1 MEIDCAR
8 ASSRAG
14 RPPSL
19 ESGFGTLKR
28 TVSVHDDTKVIHSGR
43 HPERFEGAVNPPVFH
58 ASTIL
63 ARSLAEWEGKKA
75 DRARGVPG
83 TYYGR
88 MGTPTTQAL
97 EEAVRELEGG
107 HATVLVPSGL
117 AACAV
122 ALLSA
127 VQAGDHVLITDNV
140 YGPTR
145 TFATRFLARFGVEAT
160 FFDPLIGAGI
170 GALMRDDT
178 RAVFLESPG
187 SLSFEVQ
194 DVPALA
200 AAARARGATVL
211 MDNTWATP
219 LYFKPLAHGVDL
231 SIQAATKYVVGHS
244 DALLGTITANERT
257 AERLRA
263 AHYELGQTVGP
274 DDANLASRGLRT
286 MAVRLP
292 RHWATGVR
300 LAEWIARQP
309 EVERVLHPALP
320 GDPGH
325 ALWKRDFAGAS
336 GLFGVVLK
344 PVARAAYAAL
354 IDGLELFGIGASW
367 GGYESLIMPMSPGD
381 TRSATN
387 WNYPGPCFRIHAGLE
402 QPDDLLADLEGGFR
416 RLRARL

>member
-1 MEIDCAR
+1 VR
-8 ASSRAG
+8 
-14 RPPSL
+14 
-19 ESGFGTLKR
+19 
-28 TVSVHDDTKVIHSGR
+28 DDTKVIHSGR

-63 ARSLAEWEGKKA
+63 SQSLEEWDRKKA

-88 MGTPTTQAL
+88 IGTPTTHAL
-97 EEAVRELEGG
+97 EEAIRELEGG
-107 HATVLVPSGL
+107 ACTVLVPSGL

-122 ALLSA
+122 GLLSA

-145 TFATRFLARFGVEAT
+145 TFAVRFLARFGVETT
-160 FFDPLIGAGI
+160 FFDPMVGAGVA
-170 GALMRDDT
+170 ALMRDNT
-178 RAVFLESPG
+178 RAVVVESPG

-194 DVPALA
+194 DVPAIA
-200 AAARARGATVL
+200 AAAHARGATVL

-244 DALLGTITANERT
+244 DAMLGTITANEG
-257 AERLRA
+257 AAARLRA

-286 MAVRLP
+286 MAVRLA
-292 RHWATGVR
+292 RHWETGVR
-300 LAEWIARQP
+300 LAEWTARQP
-309 EVERVLHPALP
+309 EVESVLHPALP
-320 GDPGH
+320 SDPGH

-344 PVARAAYAAL
+344 PLAQRAYAAL
-354 IDGLELFGIGASW
+354 IDSLDLFGIGASW
-367 GGYESLIMPMSPGD
+367 GGYESLIMPMNPGD
-381 TRSATN
+381 TRSATQ
-387 WNYPGPCFRIHAGLE
+387 WPHAGPCFRIHAGLE
-402 QPDDLLADLEGGFR
+402 NPDDLLADLDAGFR
-416 RLRARL
+416 RLRENL

>member
-1 MEIDCAR
+1 MR
-8 ASSRAG
+8 
-14 RPPSL
+14 
-19 ESGFGTLKR
+19 
-28 TVSVHDDTKVIHSGR
+28 DDTKVIHSGR

-63 ARSLAEWEGKKA
+63 SQSLEEWDRKKA

-88 MGTPTTQAL
+88 IGTPTTHAL
-97 EEAVRELEGG
+97 EEAIRELEGG
-107 HATVLVPSGL
+107 ACTVLVPSGL

-122 ALLSA
+122 GLLSA

-145 TFATRFLARFGVEAT
+145 TFAVRFLARFGVETT
-160 FFDPLIGAGI
+160 FFDPMVGAGVA
-170 GALMRDDT
+170 ALMRDNT
-178 RAVFLESPG
+178 RAVVVESPG

-194 DVPALA
+194 DVPAIA
-200 AAARARGATVL
+200 AAAHARGATVL

-244 DALLGTITANERT
+244 DAMLGTITANDR
-257 AERLRA
+257 AAARLRA

-286 MAVRLP
+286 MAIRLA
-292 RHWATGVR
+292 RHWQTGVR

-325 ALWKRDFAGAS
+325 ALWRRDFAGAS

-344 PVARAAYAAL
+344 PMNRKAYAAL
-354 IDGLELFGIGASW
+354 IDSLELFGIGASW

-381 TRSATN
+381 TRSATT
-387 WNYPGPCFRIHAGLE
+387 WPHAGPCFRIHAGLE
-402 QPDDLLADLEGGFR
+402 NPDDLLADLDAGFR
-416 RLRARL
+416 RLRDNL